1 MKIVVSVIGVVL
13 VAALTHAAHECER
26 TCEAGDT
33 RTCYYTFN
41 LQEYH
46 TMSRACFNCPFN
58 TTDCSRPECIAG
70 DGVARPL
77 ITINRQLPGPSINVC
92 EGDRVV
98 VDVYNWMLSDTETI
112 HFHGHHMKD
121 FQYYDGVPFV
131 TQCPILGGSFRY
143 NFVTTNSGTL
153 WWHSHSGLH
162 RGSGVFGAFVVREVE
177 DPMAWSYDVDLPEHV
192 IIFNDWFHVST
203 PDKFFNRYLFTD
215 DDFATNILVN
225 GKGRLFEAQYEGEEE
240 ASTPVEVVK
249 VTPGLRH
256 RLRLINAGG
265 LNCPTIVSVDNH
277 QLNVIGTDG
286 DPIEPYVA
294 DSIVLHSGERY
305 DVVLEAD
312 QLVDNYWIRFNGLI
326 DCTQNECVQ
335 GAVLRYDGAPEEL
348 PTVALEYD
356 SNYPPGVVVNP
367 LNSDGVAEEEVTMV
381 ELNSFEPSVL
391 EEQVDKK
398 FYLALNFNLVDN
410 LLFFNPDLYSV
421 NDVSDIW
428 QAPTPQIN
436 NITFRFPLSPPLS
449 QPSDPQPTVCFY
461 DEESTCVGN
470 FCACTYV
477 FEVGLGETVEMVL
490 VDEGTIG
497 DENHPFHLHGYKFHV
512 VAMQRLG
519 SETTLEEVR
528 ALDAAGLI
536 TRRLENTVKKDTVTI
551 PDGGYTV
558 IRFTA
563 DNPGW
568 WAMHCHLVF
577 HSEMGMIGALHVGE
591 TSDLPPVP
599 EGFPTCGSFMP
610 DV

>member
-1 MKIVVSVIGVVL
+1 
-13 VAALTHAAHECER
+13 
-26 TCEAGDT
+26 
-33 RTCYYTFN
+33 
-41 LQEYH
+41 
-46 TMSRACFNCPFN
+46 
-58 TTDCSRPECIAG
+58 
-70 DGVARPL
+70 
-77 ITINRQLPGPSINVC
+77 
-92 EGDRVV
+92 
-98 VDVYNWMLSDTETI
+98 
-112 HFHGHHMKD
+112 KD

-143 NFVTTNSGTL
+143 NFVTTNSGTH

-162 RGSGVFGAFVVREVE
+162 RGSGVFGAFVVREVM

-192 IIFNDWFHVST
+192 IVMNDWIHVST
-203 PDKFFNRYLFTD
+203 IDKFLNRFHYIGD
-215 DDFATNILVN
+215 GHVENILIN
-225 GKGRLFEAQYEGEEE
+225 GKARIFEAQEG

-265 LNCPTIVSVDNH
+265 FSCPMIVSVDNH
-277 QLNVIGTDG
+277 QLTVISTDG
-286 DPIEPYVA
+286 VPVEPYVA
-294 DSIVLHSGERY
+294 DSVVLFSGERF

-312 QLVDNYWIRFNGLI
+312 QLVDNYWIRFNGI
-326 DCTQNECVQ
+326 IHCTYHECVQ

-348 PTVALEYD
+348 PTAALVYD
-356 SNYPPGVVVNP
+356 SNYPPGIVVNP
-367 LNSDGVAEEEVTMV
+367 LNSYGTAEEEVTMV
-381 ELNSFEPSVL
+381 KMNSFEPKVL

-398 FYLALNFNLVDN
+398 FYLALNFNFVDN
-410 LLFFNPDLYSV
+410 LYFFDPEFYTLNE
-421 NDVSDIW
+421 VSDIW
-428 QAPTPQIN
+428 QTPTPQIN

-461 DEESTCVGN
+461 DKEPPCEGN
-470 FCACTYV
+470 FCSCTYV
-477 FEVGLGETVEMVL
+477 LELGLGETVEIV
-490 VDEGTIG
+490 VVEEGLIG
-497 DENHPFHLHGYKFHV
+497 SGNHPFHLHGYNFHV

-519 SETTLEEVR
+519 SLTTLEEVR
-528 ALDAAGLI
+528 ALDDAGLI
-536 TRRLENTVKKDTVTI
+536 TRKLENAVKKDTVTV
-551 PDGGYTV
+551 PEGGYTI

-610 DV
+610 DI

>member
-58 TTDCSRPECIAG
+58 TTDCSRPECIAA

-77 ITINRQLPGPSINVC
+77 ITINRQLPGPSIQVC

-143 NFVTTNSGTL
+143 NFVTTNSGTH

-162 RGSGVFGAFVVREVE
+162 RGSGVFGAFVVREVM

-192 IIFNDWFHVST
+192 IVMNDWIHVST
-203 PDKFFNRYLFTD
+203 IDKFLNRFHYIGD
-215 DDFATNILVN
+215 GHVENILIN
-225 GKGRLFEAQYEGEEE
+225 GKARIFEAQEG

-265 LNCPTIVSVDNH
+265 FSCPMIVSVDNH
-277 QLNVIGTDG
+277 QLTVISTDG
-286 DPIEPYVA
+286 VPVEPYVA
-294 DSIVLHSGERY
+294 DSVVLFSGERF

-312 QLVDNYWIRFNGLI
+312 QLVDNYWIRFNGI
-326 DCTQNECVQ
+326 IHCTYHECVQ

-348 PTVALEYD
+348 PTAALVYD
-356 SNYPPGVVVNP
+356 SNYPPGIVVNP
-367 LNSDGVAEEEVTMV
+367 LNSYGTAEEEVTMV
-381 ELNSFEPSVL
+381 KMNSFEPKVL

-398 FYLALNFNLVDN
+398 FYLALNFNFVDN
-410 LLFFNPDLYSV
+410 LYFFDPEFYTLNE
-421 NDVSDIW
+421 VSDIW
-428 QAPTPQIN
+428 QTPTPQIN

-461 DEESTCVGN
+461 DKEPPCEGN
-470 FCACTYV
+470 FCSCTYV
-477 FEVGLGETVEMVL
+477 LELGLGETVEIV
-490 VDEGTIG
+490 VVEEGLIG
-497 DENHPFHLHGYKFHV
+497 SGNHPFHLHGYNFHV

-519 SETTLEEVR
+519 SLTTLEEVR
-528 ALDAAGLI
+528 ALDDAGLI
-536 TRRLENTVKKDTVTI
+536 TRKLENAVKKDTVTV
-551 PDGGYTV
+551 PEGGYTI

-610 DV
+610 DI